1 MNTIS
6 LLLCGL
12 SIADGPAPKIRQL
25 NTSHL
30 IGIVALWSRDNL
42 LVFEDEV
49 IKFESDT
56 ISGIVGFTDRQV
68 IVEDVFGVVQLIDLA
83 TIEPHRKVVKSS
95 PIKISF
101 SKLKLSPIH
110 LLPGATVTKTAYV
123 EPLNVLIGIGL
134 HSQLNRFYET
144 KFDKSEKMT
153 SVIQRISSR
162 PGVPSPSPITFKL
175 QGNISP
181 VFVRNR
187 HGIFFIG
194 ENPLTDHFGPLIY
207 RFNGKNTKIED
218 SALWFLPLR
227 TAKK

>member
-1 MNTIS
+1 V
-6 LLLCGL
+6 
-12 SIADGPAPKIRQL
+12 RHL

-42 LVFEDEV
+42 LVFEEEV

-56 ISGIVGFTDRQV
+56 ISGIVGFTDRQI

-83 TIEPHRKVVKSS
+83 TIEPQRKVVRSS
-95 PIKISF
+95 PLRVSF
-101 SKLKLSPIH
+101 SNLKLSSIH
-110 LLPGATVTKTAYV
+110 LLPGATVTKPAYV
-123 EPLNVLIGIGL
+123 DPLKVLSGIGL
-134 HSQLNRFYET
+134 HSQPNRFYET

-153 SVIQRISSR
+153 SVIQRIASR

-175 QGNISP
+175 QGNITP

-187 HGIFFIG
+187 HGILFIG
-194 ENPLTDHFGPLIY
+194 ENPITDHFGPLIY

-227 TAKK
+227 MAKN